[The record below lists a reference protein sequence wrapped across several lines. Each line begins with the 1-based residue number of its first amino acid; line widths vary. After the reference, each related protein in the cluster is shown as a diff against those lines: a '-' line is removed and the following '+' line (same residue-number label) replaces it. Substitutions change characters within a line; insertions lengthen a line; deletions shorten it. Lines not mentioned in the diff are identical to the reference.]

1 MNWTVPGI
9 RWTYNNYWPLFLF
22 MSSVSLYWVLLITVL
37 NPEDTEMHPELGG
50 IYAKMYRQENGVF
63 DTGGICASQS
73 VFRRFRASCCS
84 KMIGLFSD
92 KPPREV
98 RFSGKNLGSGTR
110 RTYFILYCPHDLSL
124 QLLPLC
130 THSGGYRGQ
139 SIFLP
144 LLSSWSCPTSLA
156 RVPCC
161 SSIESAAW
169 VLLTLHPSLPSQPLS
184 SMFKDLWLH
193 WLQDNEMIH
202 FRAVNL
208 ITPAESLLPCQ
219 VTYTQIVG
227 IGLWASLRDQY
238 PVNLTEWQYTKYQ

>member
-84 KMIGLFSD
+84 KTIGLFSD

-98 RFSGKNLGSGTR
+98 RFSGKSLGFGTR
-110 RTYFILYCPHDLSL
+110 RTYSHP
-124 QLLPLC
+124 LLPTWSFTSVASSLHPFWWLQRAVYFLASSIVLKLSHVLGTC
-130 THSGGYRGQ
+130 SLLFIYRV
-139 SIFLP
+139 SS
-144 LLSSWSCPTSLA
+144 LSSSH
-156 RVPCC
+156 
-161 SSIESAAW
+161 I
-169 VLLTLHPSLPSQPLS
+169 
-184 SMFKDLWLH
+184 
-193 WLQDNEMIH
+193 
-202 FRAVNL
+202 
-208 ITPAESLLPCQ
+208 
-219 VTYTQIVG
+219 
-227 IGLWASLRDQY
+227 ASLTSF
-238 PVNLTEWQYTKYQ
+238 PASLFHV